1 MTMIADAVSNLQKG
15 KKELQSSFDKK
26 FDKFRNE
33 FMASTD
39 DKFKAMKSDFDLELG
54 RHQNQI
60 DSLSRSIDTLIE
72 RIQKVENL
80 ERPDWKQELAS
91 NPLNDPERTIIVSNL
106 KQNQDEDILET
117 ATDLVRCLSD
127 SASVV
132 AALRLKS
139 RLNGKPGLVKIS
151 FQSTEEKIEVLRR
164 KRDLREVDVYKSVF
178 LRSSKSHAERLIE
191 LNAKTIL
198 NQIPSGNQFRITS
211 NGRIVKKPFSP
222 HTNDPSNTPDPN
234 LAENTM

>member
-1 MTMIADAVSNLQKG
+1 MT
-15 KKELQSSFDKK
+15 
-26 FDKFRNE
+26 
-33 FMASTD
+33 
-39 DKFKAMKSDFDLELG
+39 KSDFDLELG

-60 DSLSRSIDTLIE
+60 DSLSRSIDTLIK
-72 RIQKVENL
+72 RIQKVETL
-80 ERPDWKQELAS
+80 ERSDWKQESAVRTNTKSTS

-191 LNAKTIL
+191 LNAKNHL
-198 NQIPSGNQFRITS
+198 KS
-211 NGRIVKKPFSP
+211 NSQW
-222 HTNDPSNTPDPN
+222 
-234 LAENTM
+234 